1 MPSGP
6 ARPPLTPALARELFA
21 YNEQVFGRFARRV
34 RRMSL
39 REARRRRE
47 IGHQSYFDTLVHIL
61 NVHEVWLGYILPG
74 RGSDAELE
82 RLFADRSRHPTD
94 WRGFATY
101 ARRVWAL
108 GHAYLA
114 RATPAALA
122 RPARA
127 FWMPGR
133 YSASDALWQVSF
145 EEAHHL
151 GEIIGA
157 LWQRDIEP
165 PAMTWIDNARGR
177 RAH

>member
-1 MPSGP
+1 
-6 ARPPLTPALARELFA
+6 
-21 YNEQVFGRFARRV
+21 
-34 RRMSL
+34 MSL
-39 REARRRRE
+39 RAARRRRE

-177 RAH
+177 RAR